1 MKLLSKITLTATA
14 LTTLAL
20 TGCASLPTPTY
31 VSADKYQAYDCNLL
45 ATEYTR
51 LDQYISNAPRSGG
64 LRSTGIGIGIG
75 AGRGGIY
82 PTISM
87 GVGSGNNA
95 NNANIATAMGERDA
109 VVQSARLKHC
119 GFATTLKLYSEK

>member
-1 MKLLSKITLTATA
+1 MLKKFTLTAIAVATI
-14 LTTLAL
+14 AL
-20 TGCASLPTPTY
+20 TGCATTPAPTY

-45 ATEYTR
+45 ASEYNR
-51 LDQYISNAPRSGG
+51 LDQYIASAPRTSG

-87 GVGSGNNA
+87 GVGSGGSG
-95 NNANIATAMGERDA
+95 NNANIATALGERDA

-119 GFATTLKLYSEK
+119 AFGNNVKLYGEK